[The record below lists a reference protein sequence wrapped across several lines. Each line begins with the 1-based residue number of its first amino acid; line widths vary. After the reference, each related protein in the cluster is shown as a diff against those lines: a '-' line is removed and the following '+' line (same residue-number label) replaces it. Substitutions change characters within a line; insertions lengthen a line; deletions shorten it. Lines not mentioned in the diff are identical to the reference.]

1 MILAVPVGAYRR
13 LEVAGELKKIEEEIL
28 TKDIPAL
35 RARVDNKELIQ
46 AKDAVRHPKEERDRC
61 YLCGDEVTICYRKRD
76 KAHYF
81 RHLTPENNKCIGD
94 PANPAGA
101 KQRWK

>member
-35 RARVDNKELIQ
+35 RAGR
-46 AKDAVRHPKEERDRC
+46 
-61 YLCGDEVTICYRKRD
+61 
-76 KAHYF
+76 
-81 RHLTPENNKCIGD
+81 
-94 PANPAGA
+94 
-101 KQRWK
+101 